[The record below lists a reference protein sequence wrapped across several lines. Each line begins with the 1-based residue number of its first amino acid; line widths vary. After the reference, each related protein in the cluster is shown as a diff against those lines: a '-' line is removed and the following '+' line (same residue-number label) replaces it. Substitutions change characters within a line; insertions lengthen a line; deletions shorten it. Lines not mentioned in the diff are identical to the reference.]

1 MKKTDAQTV
10 IEKLKEAVYFSICYK
25 PKKYNG
31 KPIYRNAKWDDK
43 CKIGNGY
50 IIYYDRDRGGYRCAS
65 GESAISITQ
74 GELKQ
79 WLIIIGATVRVVIQ
93 ESDKGPCAR
102 V

>member
-31 KPIYRNAKWDDK
+31 RPIYRNAKWDDK

-50 IIYYDRDRGGYRCAS
+50 IIYYDR
-65 GESAISITQ
+65 
-74 GELKQ
+74 
-79 WLIIIGATVRVVIQ
+79 
-93 ESDKGPCAR
+93 
-102 V
+102 

>member
-31 KPIYRNAKWDDK
+31 RPVYRNAKWDEK

-65 GESAISITQ
+65 GESAISIGQ
-74 GELKQ
+74 GEYEQ

-93 ESDKGPCAR
+93 DNNGPCAR

>member
-1 MKKTDAQTV
+1 MKETNAQTV

-31 KPIYRNAKWDDK
+31 KPVYRNAKWDDK

-65 GESAISITQ
+65 GERTGTNELSLVSRSGVSYESNSGQ
-74 GELKQ
+74 GE
-79 WLIIIGATVRVVIQ
+79 RF
-93 ESDKGPCAR
+93 KGFKGSKN
-102 V
+102 

>member
-10 IEKLKEAVYFSICYK
+10 VEKLKEAVYFSICYK

-31 KPIYRNAKWDDK
+31 RPVYRNAKWDDK

-65 GESAISITQ
+65 GESAISIGQ
-74 GELKQ
+74 GRVKQ

-93 ESDKGPCAR
+93 HNKGPCAR